1 MHEHTHLSA
10 GPRALASPT
19 HHAQL
24 RSAVKDGHNVGM
36 LQPSRSPSLPDEP
49 VEGSPIP
56 MRIELLHF
64 DSHVPAEHR
73 VMRRPDMTHPAR
85 PDPPV
90 QPIPPHQQ
98 DLRVHTR
105 HPTPPGVPYL
115 DGGREGG
122 LRHCAALSADGLGYA
137 SCPRIVPV
145 GDAVVWTLT

>member
-1 MHEHTHLSA
+1 MTRNAVSPSVPLSKMVTTLGCCSPA
-10 GPRALASPT
+10 AVRASRT
-19 HHAQL
+19 N
-24 RSAVKDGHNVGM
+24 RSKAA
-36 LQPSRSPSLPDEP
+36 RSPC
-49 VEGSPIP
+49 GSNCCT
-56 MRIELLHF
+56 LTATF
-64 DSHVPAEHR
+64 PAEHR

-90 QPIPPHQQ
+90 QPIPPDQQ

-145 GDAVVWTLT
+145 GHAVVWTLT